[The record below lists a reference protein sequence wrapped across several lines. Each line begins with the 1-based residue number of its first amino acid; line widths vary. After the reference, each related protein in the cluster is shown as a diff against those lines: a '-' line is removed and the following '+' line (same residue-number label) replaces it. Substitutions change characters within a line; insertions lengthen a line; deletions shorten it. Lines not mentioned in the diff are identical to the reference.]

1 MRMAQGLSIMAATS
15 RASGASPRE
24 PRGWYPAVVKRG
36 CDLVVS
42 AALLVVLVPVMA
54 AVALAVRLVLGR
66 PVLHRDLR
74 AGLHGKPFEIVK
86 FRSMTERVDDAGR
99 LLPDEQRLG
108 LFGKCLRATSLD
120 ELPQLVSVL
129 RGEMSLVGPRP
140 LPLRYV
146 ARYSPRQATRLL
158 VRPGL
163 TGWAQIHGRNALD
176 WGPRL
181 EYDARYVE
189 ILGRWYAP
197 LADFWIIIVTLLQ
210 LIVQALTG
218 RGVAAP
224 GSATMQEFQP

>member
-1 MRMAQGLSIMAATS
+1 MTAAPS
-15 RASGASPRE
+15 NVPASGR
-24 PRGWYPAVVKRG
+24 PRGIYATVLKRA
-36 CDLVVS
+36 CDLVV
-42 AALLVVLVPVMA
+42 ATVLLVLLAPVMA
-54 AVALAVRLVLGR
+54 AVALAVRLALGR
-66 PVLHRDLR
+66 PVFHRELR
-74 AGLHGKPFEIVK
+74 AGRDGVPFEVVK
-86 FRSMTERVDDAGR
+86 FRSMAEQVDAAGR
-99 LLPDEQRLG
+99 LLPDEKRMG
-108 LFGKCLRATSLD
+108 LFGRCLRATSLD
-120 ELPQLVSVL
+120 ELPQLVSVV
-129 RGEMSLVGPRP
+129 RGEMSMVGPRP

-146 ARYSPRQATRLL
+146 ARYSPRQAARLL

-197 LADFWIIIVTLLQ
+197 LADCWIIVVTLLQ
-210 LIVQALTG
+210 LIVQTLTG

>member
-1 MRMAQGLSIMAATS
+1 ML
-15 RASGASPRE
+15 
-24 PRGWYPAVVKRG
+24 KRV
-36 CDLVVS
+36 CDLV
-42 AALLVVLVPVMA
+42 AATLLLVLLAPVMA
-54 AVALAVRLVLGR
+54 AVALAVRIVLGR
-66 PVLHRDLR
+66 PVFHRDLR
-74 AGLHGKPFEIVK
+74 AGRDGKPFEVVK
-86 FRSMTERVDDAGR
+86 FRSMAERVDAAGR
-99 LLPDEQRLG
+99 LLPDEKRLG
-108 LFGKCLRATSLD
+108 FFGRCLRATSLD
-120 ELPQLVSVL
+120 ELPQLVSVV

-181 EYDARYVE
+181 EFDARYVE

-197 LADFWIIIVTLLQ
+197 LADCWIIVVTLLQ
-210 LIVQALTG
+210 LIVQAVTG

>member
-1 MRMAQGLSIMAATS
+1 
-15 RASGASPRE
+15 
-24 PRGWYPAVVKRG
+24 VKRG
-36 CDLVVS
+36 CDVVVS
-42 AALLVVLVPVMA
+42 ATLLVVLVPVMA

-74 AGLHGKPFEIVK
+74 AGLYGKPFEIVK
-86 FRSMTERVDDAGR
+86 FRSMAERVDYAGR

-163 TGWAQIHGRNALD
+163 TGWAQSHGRNALD

-197 LADFWIIIVTLLQ
+197 LADCWIIVVTLLQ
-210 LIVQALTG
+210 LFVQAFTG

-224 GSATMQEFQP
+224 GSATMQAFQP

>member
-1 MRMAQGLSIMAATS
+1 MPAAPFI
-15 RASGASPRE
+15 A
-24 PRGWYPAVVKRG
+24 PAVSRPPGIYATVLKRD
-36 CDLVVS
+36 CDLV
-42 AALLVVLVPVMA
+42 AATLLLVLLAPVMA

-66 PVLHRDLR
+66 PVFHRDLR
-74 AGLHGKPFEIVK
+74 AGRDGKPFEVVK
-86 FRSMTERVDDAGR
+86 FRSMAERVDAAGR
-99 LLPDEQRLG
+99 LLPDGKRLG
-108 LFGKCLRATSLD
+108 FFGRCLRATSLD
-120 ELPQLVSVL
+120 ELPQLVSVV

-146 ARYSPRQATRLL
+146 SRYSPRQATRLL

-197 LADFWIIIVTLLQ
+197 LADCWIIVVTLLQ
-210 LIVQALTG
+210 LIVQAVTG

>member
-1 MRMAQGLSIMAATS
+1 VLK
-15 RASGASPRE
+15 RA
-24 PRGWYPAVVKRG
+24 
-36 CDLVVS
+36 CDLV
-42 AALLVVLVPVMA
+42 AATLLLVLLAPVMA

-66 PVLHRDLR
+66 PVFHRDLR
-74 AGLHGKPFEIVK
+74 AGRDGKPFEVVK
-86 FRSMTERVDDAGR
+86 FRSMAERVDAAGR
-99 LLPDEQRLG
+99 LLPDEKRLG
-108 LFGKCLRATSLD
+108 FFGRCLRATSLD
-120 ELPQLVSVL
+120 ELPQLVSVV

-181 EYDARYVE
+181 EFDARYVE

-197 LADFWIIIVTLLQ
+197 LADCWIIVVTLLQ
-210 LIVQALTG
+210 LVVQALTG

>member
-1 MRMAQGLSIMAATS
+1 MPAVPLNPPAGNRPRGIYATAVKRACDLGAAT
-15 RASGASPRE
+15 
-24 PRGWYPAVVKRG
+24 
-36 CDLVVS
+36 
-42 AALLVVLVPVMA
+42 ALLVILAPLMA
-54 AVALAVRLVLGR
+54 VVALAVRLALGR

-74 AGLHGKPFEIVK
+74 AGLDGQPFEIVK
-86 FRSMTERVDDAGR
+86 FRSMAERVDAAGR
-99 LLPDEQRLG
+99 LLPDENRLG
-108 LFGKCLRATSLD
+108 TFGKCLRATSLD
-120 ELPQLVSVL
+120 ELPQLVSVI

-176 WGPRL
+176 WEPRL

-197 LADFWIIIVTLLQ
+197 LADCWIIVVTVFQ
-210 LIVQALTG
+210 LIIQTFTG

-224 GSATMQEFQP
+224 GSASMQEFQP

>member
-1 MRMAQGLSIMAATS
+1 MP
-15 RASGASPRE
+15 SPPFIAPTVGR
-24 PRGWYPAVVKRG
+24 PRGLYAAVLKRG
-36 CDLVVS
+36 CDVV
-42 AALLVVLVPVMA
+42 AATVLLVMLAPLMA
-54 AVALAVRLVLGR
+54 AVAVAVRIALGR
-66 PVLHRDLR
+66 PILHRELR
-74 AGLHGKPFEIVK
+74 AGLDGTPFEVVK
-86 FRSMTERVDDAGR
+86 FRSMAERVDAAGR
-99 LLPDEQRLG
+99 LLPDEERLG

-120 ELPQLVSVL
+120 ELPQLVSVV

-140 LPLRYV
+140 LPLRYLD
-146 ARYSPRQATRLL
+146 RYSPRQATRLL

-197 LADFWIIIVTLLQ
+197 LADCWIIVVTLLQ
-210 LIVQALTG
+210 LIIQALTG

>member
-1 MRMAQGLSIMAATS
+1 MPAAPFIAPAGARPPGIYATVLK
-15 RASGASPRE
+15 RA
-24 PRGWYPAVVKRG
+24 
-36 CDLVVS
+36 CDLV
-42 AALLVVLVPVMA
+42 AATLLLMLLAPVMA

-66 PVLHRDLR
+66 PVFHRDLR
-74 AGLHGKPFEIVK
+74 SGRDGKPFEVVK
-86 FRSMTERVDDAGR
+86 FRSMAERVDAAGR
-99 LLPDEQRLG
+99 LLPDEKRLG
-108 LFGKCLRATSLD
+108 LFGRCLRATSVD
-120 ELPQLVSVL
+120 ELPQLVSVV

-146 ARYSPRQATRLL
+146 PRYSTRQATRLL

-163 TGWAQIHGRNALD
+163 TGWAQIHGRNALE

-197 LADFWIIIVTLLQ
+197 LADCWIIVVTLFQ
-210 LIVQALTG
+210 LIVQAVTG

>member
-1 MRMAQGLSIMAATS
+1 MAATS
-15 RASGASPRE
+15 REREASPHE

-36 CDLVVS
+36 CDLVVA
-42 AALLVVLVPVMA
+42 AALLVLLAPLMA
-54 AVALAVRLVLGR
+54 AAALAVRLALGR
-66 PVLHRDLR
+66 PILHRDMR
-74 AGLHGKPFEIVK
+74 AGLHGTPFEIVK
-86 FRSMTERVDDAGR
+86 FRSMAERVDAAGR
-99 LLPDEQRLG
+99 LLPDEERLG
-108 LFGKCLRATSLD
+108 WFGRCLRATSLD
-120 ELPQLVSVL
+120 ELPQLVSVV
-129 RGEMSLVGPRP
+129 RGDMSLVGPRP

-146 ARYSPRQATRLL
+146 SRYSPRQATRLL

-189 ILGRWYAP
+189 ILRRWYAP
-197 LADFWIIIVTLLQ
+197 LADCWIIVVTLLQ
-210 LIVQALTG
+210 LIVQAVTG